1 MGRFGKH
8 KEQRYRQQFEK
19 QFDFLTF
26 NKELTLSQGSGR
38 YAIAF
43 DPSYIN
49 KAGKH
54 TPGVGYFWSGCANRA
69 KWGLEI
75 GGLAAIDIDN
85 HTAFHLEAIQT
96 VVDKERSLSDWYAN
110 VISDRQSQLLGIS
123 PYLIADAWFAKRSFV
138 DHLEK
143 ADILNDQVETYAL
156 ITGNLALEAK
166 MSASMSDLVK
176 LNNNQFVMKVQE
188 VVVESETHLDP
199 LLNDYGVNEGQL
211 EDLKNDL
218 DSFCALQGMPRAYQ
232 ISSAVATKNLDEL
245 FKQAHDTLQKLDK
258 AMKLFKRR
266 DANFYNGYLAA
277 RVVVDN

>member
-1 MGRFGKH
+1 MTKNQTNR
-8 KEQRYRQQFEK
+8 KEMQ
-19 QFDFLTF
+19 DDV
-26 NKELTLSQGSGR
+26 LSYLDSNIQ
-38 YAIAF
+38 
-43 DPSYIN
+43 
-49 KAGKH
+49 
-54 TPGVGYFWSGCANRA
+54 
-69 KWGLEI
+69 KWNSIPIVSIIKNE
-75 GGLAAIDIDN
+75 
-85 HTAFHLEAIQT
+85 
-96 VVDKERSLSDWYAN
+96 
-110 VISDRQSQLLGIS
+110 LLGINNAVEAAQQDQAGAKVF
-123 PYLIADAWFAKRSFV
+123 LGKNKAQLKRIIA
-138 DHLEK
+138 EK

-176 LNNNQFVMKVQE
+176 LNNNQFVLKVQE
-188 VVVESETHLDP
+188 VVVESENHLDP

-218 DSFCALQGMPRAYQ
+218 DSFCALQGTPRAYQ
-232 ISSAVATKNLDEL
+232 ISSVIATKSLDEL